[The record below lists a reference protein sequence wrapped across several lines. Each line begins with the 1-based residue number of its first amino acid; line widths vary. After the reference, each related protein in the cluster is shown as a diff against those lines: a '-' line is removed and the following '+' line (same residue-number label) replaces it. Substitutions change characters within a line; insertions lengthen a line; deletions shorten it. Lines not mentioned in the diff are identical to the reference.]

1 MNKIAKN
8 IFKIWN
14 FSPYFK
20 CFSFDFKQNS
30 PWIEI
35 LLLVFKR
42 VLVDT
47 NWKYFEKLSLNIPIE
62 NNHTNLKYTN

>member
-1 MNKIAKN
+1 MNKIARS

-14 FSPYFK
+14 FSSCFK

-30 PWIEI
+30 PGIEI

-62 NNHTNLKYTN
+62 NNHTNLKYIN